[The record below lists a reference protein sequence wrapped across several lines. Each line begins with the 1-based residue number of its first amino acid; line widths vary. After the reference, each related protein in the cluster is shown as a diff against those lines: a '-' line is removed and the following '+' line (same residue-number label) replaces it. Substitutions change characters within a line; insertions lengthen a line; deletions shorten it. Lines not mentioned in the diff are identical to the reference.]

1 MKKILLM
8 IVFTFCIFQM
18 VVMATPWEVDTAVY
32 ADKSKLVGSQDTTPY
47 GVAFSSDGTKM
58 YMVGN
63 TNDTVYQYTLS
74 TAWDV
79 STATYADKSK
89 LVSSQETN
97 PYGVAFSSDGTKMY
111 MVGNTNDTVYQYT
124 LSTAWDVSTA
134 TYAEK
139 SYHETQEATPYGI
152 AFSSDGTKMYIVGYT
167 TDTVFQ
173 YTLSTAWDVSTATY
187 VNKSKLVSSQ
197 DTTPLGVAFSSDGT
211 KMYIVGNATNT
222 VYQYALSTAW
232 DVSTATYANKY
243 KAVSSQDT
251 STPDVAFSSDG
262 TKMYIMG
269 YTTDTVFQY
278 TLPAPTGNALFFGTN
293 F

>member
-32 ADKSKLVGSQDTTPY
+32 ADKSKLVSSQETTPY

-58 YMVGN
+58 YIVGN

-74 TAWDV
+74 TGWDV

-89 LVSSQETN
+89 LVGSQETN